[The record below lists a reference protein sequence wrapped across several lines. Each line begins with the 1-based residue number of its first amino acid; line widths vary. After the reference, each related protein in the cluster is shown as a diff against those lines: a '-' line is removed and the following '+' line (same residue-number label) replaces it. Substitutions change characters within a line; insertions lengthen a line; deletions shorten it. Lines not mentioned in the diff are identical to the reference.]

1 MGEKAP
7 EQMSLMLI
15 LHRWMKVSWE
25 RGPGLVHCRFGFV
38 TVVFLRSNILQI
50 VMGLKTTKPRG
61 RNVARLIGRTHMVL
75 LMPKSNPHWN

>member
-1 MGEKAP
+1 
-7 EQMSLMLI
+7 MSLMLI
-15 LHRWMKVSWE
+15 LHRWTKVGWE

-50 VMGLKTTKPRG
+50 IMGLKSTKLRR